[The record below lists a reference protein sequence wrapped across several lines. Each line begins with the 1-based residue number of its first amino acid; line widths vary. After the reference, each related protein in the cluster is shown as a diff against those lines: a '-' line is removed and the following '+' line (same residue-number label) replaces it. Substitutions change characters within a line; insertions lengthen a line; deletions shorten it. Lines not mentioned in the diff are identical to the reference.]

1 MAHSLN
7 EFELTNKLLIMEQL
21 KIDDFLDYCYLSGLN
36 VSEDGVFFTVSKA
49 KKDKSG
55 YYSDFYTLRG
65 KEVRQLTSDGKAS
78 YFTTYK
84 GSLYFLAK
92 RSDEEK
98 KEENSLKSTIYC
110 LPLDGGE
117 ALPFLTV
124 DEAITRFDV
133 IDKSTLVALYYVD
146 KRLESLSGEE
156 RAKRAKQIK
165 DYEEI
170 EESSF
175 YLNGGGFI
183 NGRRQRLAIIRDKEI
198 TKVFNDDFS
207 VDSYTLSPDKT
218 KLIVLGETRVSA
230 KMQFTTEV
238 RVVSIKDGSWYIALP
253 LGQLSVSGAWFVG
266 ESIIAL
272 ASDLKE
278 HGINQNPDFYTIVD
292 GRAKLLTKWGE
303 AIYSSVGSDVRLKGG
318 SSATVDGSWLYFTT
332 TLGHSSFIYRINARG
347 KIEAV
352 VQEEGSIDC
361 LSSHKGKLYFIG
373 LRKQKLQE
381 LYSALN
387 GVLTHFNDKVL
398 KGKYVAKP
406 EEIRYENDGVKLV
419 GWVIKPYNYDKNKK
433 YPAIL
438 DIHGGPKTVYGTV
451 FMHEMQ
457 YWANMGY
464 FVFWTNPRGSD
475 GHGDCF
481 ADIRGKYGTI
491 DYSDLMAFTDAVLE
505 KYPSI
510 NPRKIGETG
519 GSYGGF
525 MSNWILGHT
534 NRFAAIATQ
543 RSIYNWISF
552 FGTSDIGPYFAQDQC
567 NASFRDLESMY
578 HRSPMERII
587 TNASTPTLI
596 IHSDKDYRCP
606 VEQAYQLYNTLVELG
621 VDSRFV
627 LFHDETHELSRSG
640 KPSNRLKRLEEITA
654 WFEKYLK

>member
-1 MAHSLN
+1 
-7 EFELTNKLLIMEQL
+7 MEQL

-49 KKDKSG
+49 KKDRSG
-55 YYSDFYTLRG
+55 YCSDFYTLKG

-84 GSLYFLAK
+84 GALYFLAK

-98 KEENSLKSTIYC
+98 KEENSLKSIIYS

-133 IDKSTLVALYYVD
+133 IDKTTLVALYYVD
-146 KRLESLSGEE
+146 KRLESLNGEE
-156 RAKRAKQIK
+156 RAKRAKEIK

-198 TKVFNDDFS
+198 TKVFDDDFS
-207 VDSYTLSPDKT
+207 VDSYTLSSDKT

-230 KMQFTTEV
+230 KMQFTTEI

-253 LGQLSVSGAWFVG
+253 LGQLSVSGAWFLG

-292 GRAKLLTKWGE
+292 GKAKLLTKWGE

-318 SSATVDGSWLYFTT
+318 SSTALDGSWLYFTT

-381 LYSALN
+381 LYSALD

-398 KGKYVAKP
+398 KGKYIAKP

-475 GHGDCF
+475 GHGDNF

-491 DYSDLMAFTDAVLE
+491 DYSDLMAFTDTVLE
-505 KYPSI
+505 KYPAI
-510 NPRKIGETG
+510 NPRKVGETG

-587 TNASTPTLI
+587 TSASTPTLI